1 MDALKFPQ
9 LLSAWQVFLPNAE
22 LDASQAKARQYSF
35 YTFSLLVGLL
45 CCVFLVHSA
54 LVGQWLTLP
63 DDTYPLFLISAVF
76 LASPAIGVAYGWNAD
91 RVSLAAVFWMVPMQW
106 LALWLNGDKAFFF
119 YLTLIL
125 YIRCVLPRFM
135 AWRVFTV
142 SIVGNVLLAYYL
154 SEAFNFKLVYL
165 SLGSAISLFVIM
177 DEILIHAKDSYVH
190 RVSRFSRTWI
200 AIGIVWSLVSLS
212 LTAMEVNNGNVGIIF
227 SNVMVLVSL
236 WSLKKW
242 LQPRVLLYVVLGYFG
257 LSTVAS
263 VYFSGIEPIVLLIF
277 ILALAAFVLPLRAL
291 LIYTLFFLIGTMLVL
306 DFTSST
312 ANPSAIIILICALFL
327 CSLFGF
333 MASGFYVNDESLNA
347 LLAPLVQKDERNSR
361 DGRSDWTNALHFLHR
376 FNHDIGWQNF
386 LTNVALGVLLVAGP
400 LILWGYGGGF
410 SAAMVSYLSGWSGY
424 FWLLAIALGIL
435 GAAFLLTLR
444 DADLQSISSSTEQS
458 QQYNQA
464 QTQLLGLIGHEF
476 RDPLNN
482 LLLLVDLISSITM
495 LDTSAKNEL
504 RLMKAS
510 GEKLN
515 RLMDDIID
523 VSHIEDGRI
532 ELIEQPVDLV
542 ALLQQII
549 YELKPLA
556 QQVNVDL
563 QLSLDDAC
571 PPSLLGDAT
580 RISQILS
587 NLLTNAIKFSANG
600 RVVLSVALNHNQL
613 AFAVQDN
620 GPGMDEA
627 TLVRVFQRF
636 EQADNSLSRSHEGL
650 GIGLSLSAELAQLM
664 GGSIRAISQLGKG
677 SVFTFYL
684 PLTLTATQSVEAPP
698 VSESNLL
705 MQCHVLIVEDD
716 PVTLEVLASALEASV
731 ASVGQAPSGKVALD
745 ILANRSIDI
754 VLTDIAMPN
763 MNGIELLHA
772 IRQLPA
778 APKVVAITGNA
789 LAADIERYWA
799 EGFDDVL
806 TKPFELERLLR
817 KMQRLLDPPVEHRS

>member
-1 MDALKFPQ
+1 
-9 LLSAWQVFLPNAE
+9 
-22 LDASQAKARQYSF
+22 
-35 YTFSLLVGLL
+35 
-45 CCVFLVHSA
+45 
-54 LVGQWLTLP
+54 
-63 DDTYPLFLISAVF
+63 
-76 LASPAIGVAYGWNAD
+76 
-91 RVSLAAVFWMVPMQW
+91 
-106 LALWLNGDKAFFF
+106 
-119 YLTLIL
+119 
-125 YIRCVLPRFM
+125 
-135 AWRVFTV
+135 
-142 SIVGNVLLAYYL
+142 
-154 SEAFNFKLVYL
+154 
-165 SLGSAISLFVIM
+165 
-177 DEILIHAKDSYVH
+177 
-190 RVSRFSRTWI
+190 
-200 AIGIVWSLVSLS
+200 
-212 LTAMEVNNGNVGIIF
+212 
-227 SNVMVLVSL
+227 
-236 WSLKKW
+236 
-242 LQPRVLLYVVLGYFG
+242 
-257 LSTVAS
+257 
-263 VYFSGIEPIVLLIF
+263 
-277 ILALAAFVLPLRAL
+277 
-291 LIYTLFFLIGTMLVL
+291 
-306 DFTSST
+306 
-312 ANPSAIIILICALFL
+312 
-327 CSLFGF
+327 
-333 MASGFYVNDESLNA
+333 
-347 LLAPLVQKDERNSR
+347 
-361 DGRSDWTNALHFLHR
+361 
-376 FNHDIGWQNF
+376 
-386 LTNVALGVLLVAGP
+386 
-400 LILWGYGGGF
+400 
-410 SAAMVSYLSGWSGY
+410 
-424 FWLLAIALGIL
+424 
-435 GAAFLLTLR
+435 
-444 DADLQSISSSTEQS
+444 
-458 QQYNQA
+458 
-464 QTQLLGLIGHEF
+464 LLGLIGHEF

-510 GEKLN
+510 SEKLN

-664 GGSIRAISQLGKG
+664 GGSISAISQLGKG

-716 PVTLEVLASALEASV
+716 PVSLEVLASALEASV
-731 ASVGQAPSGKVALD
+731 ASVAQAPSGKVALD

-789 LAADIERYWA
+789 VAADIERYWA